1 MTTPTPPPATGAK
14 RIPRRWT
21 ADLLPLALLPL
32 TVTTA
37 CSGSGNP
44 LNPGPPPPGT
54 VAVGSAAYVENVL
67 LAEIY
72 AQVLEHTGTKVERKY
87 NIGSREI
94 LYGLV
99 QSGSLTVIPE
109 YNGALLSYLDSAA
122 TANNTAQVAQELT
135 AKLPATMKILDP
147 APAEDK
153 NAIAVTAPTA
163 NADKL
168 STIEDLRPY
177 APRLVFGGPP
187 EFQTRYQGLP
197 GLQQVY
203 GLTFAGFKALDTAG
217 PITVSALKSN
227 DVQVATLFTTDPNV
241 TANHFVLLTD
251 PKHLFGAQN
260 VIPLAYHAGLS
271 AADEAALNALSAKL
285 TTPALAGM
293 MSSVVIDKQ
302 DLDKV
307 AHAWLVSTFPGYG
320 G

>member
-1 MTTPTPPPATGAK
+1 MSAT
-14 RIPRRWT
+14 RPVRRLTRWT
-21 ADLLPLALLPL
+21 AALLPLPLAL
-32 TVTTA
+32 TAA

-67 LAEIY
+67 LAELY
-72 AQVLEHTGTKVERKY
+72 AQVLEHAGTKVERKY

-94 LYGLV
+94 LYGLI

-109 YNGALLSYLDSAA
+109 YNGALLSYLDGTA
-122 TANNTAQVAQELT
+122 TANTAPQVDEQLS
-135 AKLPATMKILDP
+135 AKLPATMEILEP

-153 NAIAVTAPTA
+153 NAIAVTATTA
-163 NADKL
+163 STDKL
-168 STIEDLRPY
+168 SSIEDLRPY
-177 APRLVFGGPP
+177 APHLLFGGPP

-241 TANHFVLLTD
+241 SANHFVLLAD
-251 PKHLFGAQN
+251 PKQLFGAQN
-260 VIPLAYHAGLS
+260 VIPLAYRAGLTK
-271 AADEAALNALSAKL
+271 ADIAALNTLSAKL
-285 TTPALAGM
+285 TTADLAEM
-293 MSSVVIDKQ
+293 MVSVVIGKQ

-307 AHAWLVSTFPGYG
+307 ARAWLTRASHPGQIH
-320 G
+320 